1 MSKMSCFR
9 PPFHTHRVYGFQTLL
24 ESARQLFYS
33 SVSSPSDRLSCR
45 TSLIVRSDI
54 LRLFDHT
61 FNANDKCSR
70 YNRGNFPEPIQIQ
83 LPKKPNTFFN
93 FSLHIWKLNQFLKV
107 FRKRKASELQ
117 YFWNYRLWNT
127 CLLKCLKGFVLENP
141 FKFNALP
148 CPKLCWNLQD
158 SPSILLCHHLQ
169 KDWVEKR
176 LSYSALK
183 SWEWMYSCGIPVV
196 MKSIP
201 VIIGRISRI
210 NSNAVFLKT
219 ENIFWIFY
227 CISEIFIKLWTFRK
241 KHKS

>member
-1 MSKMSCFR
+1 MSCFR
-9 PPFHTHRVYGFQTLL
+9 TPFHTHRVYRSQTLL

-33 SVSSPSDRLSCR
+33 IVWSPSDRLSCR
-45 TSLIVRSDI
+45 TSLIVRSKI

-61 FNANDKCSR
+61 FNADDKYSR
-70 YNRGNFPEPIQIQ
+70 YSRENFPEPIQIQ

-117 YFWNYRLWNT
+117 YFRNYRLWNT
-127 CLLKCLKGFVLENP
+127 CLLKCLKGFVWEHP

-148 CPKLCWNLQD
+148 CPKLCWNLQGRT
-158 SPSILLCHHLQ
+158 SILLCHHLQ
-169 KDWVEKR
+169 KDWVGKR

-183 SWEWMYSCGIPVV
+183 SWECLLKHWLL

-201 VIIGRISRI
+201 VIIGRISRT
-210 NSNAVFLKT
+210 NSNVVFLKT
-219 ENIFWIFY
+219 KNIFWIFY
-227 CISEIFIKLWTFRK
+227 CISEIFI
-241 KHKS
+241 